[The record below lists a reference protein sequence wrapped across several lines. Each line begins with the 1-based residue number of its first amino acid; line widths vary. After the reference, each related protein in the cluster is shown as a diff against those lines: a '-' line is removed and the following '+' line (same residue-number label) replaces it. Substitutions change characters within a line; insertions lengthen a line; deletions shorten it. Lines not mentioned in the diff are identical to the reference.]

1 MAMNKLNIRKIREI
15 KGFSQ
20 AYMAEKLGVSQAG
33 YYKMERDILGVTLE
47 KLVKIS
53 KILEFDL
60 CEIILK
66 EIGNK
71 K

>member
-1 MAMNKLNIRKIREI
+1 MNKLNIRKIREI